1 MAWANPRYLGEAYK
15 QLTDVDP
22 REQMMFARTRTVEC
36 KMVLD
41 IKTVLN
47 YFDEAA
53 AVNLKLIFKR
63 IA

>member
-1 MAWANPRYLGEAYK
+1 
-15 QLTDVDP
+15 
-22 REQMMFARTRTVEC
+22 MMFARTRTVEC